1 MTAGVCA
8 AQADRPP
15 LQRRTL
21 SRLVHRLQ
29 MGVHVG
35 YVSEHGCEKQGR
47 RQGVTG
53 AQGWTER
60 AVVGSGSG
68 REGTDGGPGAEG
80 GAVRR
85 SRGRRGGP

>member
-35 YVSEHGCEKQGR
+35 CRKGTGHGPQ
-47 RQGVTG
+47 VTG
-53 AQGWTER
+53 HR
-60 AVVGSGSG
+60 AWAHALSHCSW
-68 REGTDGGPGAEG
+68 
-80 GAVRR
+80 
-85 SRGRRGGP
+85 SRDYRKH